1 MDDRYYNYDDSV
13 IASLIGACMAI
24 VCGVSALLFFFGKW
38 AIIFLVILVV
48 LSLIMLGMFLWGR
61 STAKKEIIVE
71 YSHLNLPG
79 YIEAVEKLELDYKI
93 EEYSVLGNI
102 YNKKRLIISI
112 PDE

>member
-1 MDDRYYNYDDSV
+1 MDERYYTPDETGPIIV
-13 IASLIGACMAI
+13 FIMAI
-24 VCGVSALLFFFGKW
+24 ICIVGVCLLVCFKW
-38 AIIFLVILVV
+38 TVIFLAILIFLCLV
-48 LSLIMLGMFLWGR
+48 MLGMFLWGR
-61 STAKKEIIVE
+61 STAKKEIVVE